1 MGSGTWRKAYGAL
14 KDSTK
19 VGLANF
25 NIEYKDLDITIVK
38 TTNHVECPPKE
49 RHFRRI
55 VFANSAN
62 RPRADVAYSICALAR
77 MSKTKSWIVG
87 SLFVYLGSSS
97 LSVYLCRLIILDS
110 IIYTRYNTGNF
121 TPSRLLNPEAINL

>member
-25 NIEYKDLDITIVK
+25 NIEYKDLDIAIVK

-62 RPRADVAYSICALAR
+62 RPRAR

-110 IIYTRYNTGNF
+110 IISTRYNTDY
-121 TPSRLLNPEAINL
+121 SSLLGTKDSSIFLPLCLDF

>member
-1 MGSGTWRKAYGAL
+1 MRHLCGPGEIFL
-14 KDSTK
+14 
-19 VGLANF
+19 
-25 NIEYKDLDITIVK
+25 LDAG
-38 TTNHVECPPKE
+38 
-49 RHFRRI
+49 I

-110 IIYTRYNTGNF
+110 IISTRLQFFIGNEGF
-121 TPSRLLNPEAINL
+121 VYFSSTLFGFLGSLLPIVQHMSSNISYLM